1 MRHFFF
7 CLFLLG
13 MLTSVAN
20 AQVQF
25 LLQNRKKADYTKVFD
40 NINKVYESAQPGDTI
55 YLPGAKNAGGF
66 TFSASNLPISKK
78 LHWIGVG
85 TTVAKTPSTGRTMIT
100 NTKVTFTK
108 EASGSTIE
116 GIRFYNLQ
124 FGIDAANKCNNIVM
138 KRCIFNDDVSIFGDN
153 FIMTGCLGYSYSSWS
168 YTTYHVVVTGN
179 NVSDNC
185 LFKNNILVTPYYS
198 HAYGVNSVYFTAF
211 KNSIF
216 TYNTMSGNIAYI
228 HGTNNCQVNNSI
240 FISYTEWKGD
250 AKSNVSLRFNNCAFW
265 KSLPYTTTEI
275 DPNKTIGHNCIT
287 GQAPNVIFA
296 KGFHDKGWGSSSYGK
311 EKEEFIISA
320 QNFHLKDGQECLT
333 TSTTGGE
340 IGAYGDELYS
350 FKSIPFFPHIE
361 EDQIGFSVYT
371 KNGKQVIDAKV
382 KVSAQSR

>member
-85 TTVAKTPSTGRTMIT
+85 TTVAKTPATGRTIIT

-116 GIRFYNLQ
+116 GVRFYALQ
-124 FGIDAANKCNNIVM
+124 FGTDAANKCNNIVM
-138 KRCIFNDDVSIFGDN
+138 KRCIFKDYISIFGDN
-153 FIMTGCLGYSYSSWS
+153 FIMTGCLGYSFYD
-168 YTTYHVVVTGN
+168 YNGTRYHVKITGN
-179 NVSDNC
+179 KVSDNC
-185 LFKNNILVTPYYS
+185 LLKNNILTTRYHNS
-198 HAYGVNSVYFTAF
+198 KYGPDKVWINGFN
-211 KNSIF
+211 NSIF
-216 TYNTMSGNIAYI
+216 SYNTLNGYTAYI
-228 HGTNNCQVNNSI
+228 ANTVNCQVNNSI
-240 FISYTEWKGD
+240 LVGLKNWSGDSYGNT
-250 AKSNVSLRFNNCAFW
+250 ALRFNNCAFW
-265 KSLPYTTTEI
+265 NENGLPYNVNEQR
-275 DPNKTIGHNCIT
+275 PEKTIGHNCIT
-287 GQAPNVIFA
+287 NINPSSLFIKVM
-296 KGFHDKGWGSSSYGK
+296 GSTTADYLV
-311 EKEEFIISA
+311 EEQIIA
-320 QNFHLKDGQECLT
+320 YDDFHLKDGHACKT
-333 TSTTGGE
+333 ASTTGGE